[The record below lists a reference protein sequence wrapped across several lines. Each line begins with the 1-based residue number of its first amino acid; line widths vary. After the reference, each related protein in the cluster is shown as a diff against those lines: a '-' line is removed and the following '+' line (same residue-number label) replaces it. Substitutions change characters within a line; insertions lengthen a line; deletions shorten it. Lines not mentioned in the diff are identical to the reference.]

1 MMKPGGRHG
10 GNQRGQ
16 LGRANENID
25 GLRGSQ
31 RGLIHLR
38 PEFLG
43 LAPAQKA
50 GPGVGHLPPEVAFFL
65 PSAQSLS
72 ESGHLATSW

>member
-1 MMKPGGRHG
+1 MHRIAGRCIGVFDEHVETGGSAMMKPGGRHG

-16 LGRANENID
+16 IGRANENID

-38 PEFLG
+38 PEFLARNCEFNYG
-43 LAPAQKA
+43 
-50 GPGVGHLPPEVAFFL
+50 
-65 PSAQSLS
+65 
-72 ESGHLATSW
+72 

>member
-1 MMKPGGRHG
+1 MSRLLP
-10 GNQRGQ
+10 
-16 LGRANENID
+16 
-25 GLRGSQ
+25 
-31 RGLIHLR
+31 
-38 PEFLG
+38 PPG